1 MRVIPQE
8 LPRECRGEV
17 AKVSEETDA
26 HSSFILGAEWRWV
39 LLQALPLLGSLLQPV
54 LAQGNVLWELQE
66 LGKVWALAAL

>member
-66 LGKVWALAAL
+66 LGKVCKNVI